1 MREHRFWIDGYQLQD
16 FFSLGRITD
25 DGAVACLVWCRYC
38 VKEVLE
44 LVWGLEVT
52 EEEVGDLIRFGDI
65 SELWDGTGF
74 STTLLHPNTPS
85 GQPLATKKV
94 RFVPYD
100 RHPNP
105 VAYARGLLSARLHRA
120 RQTVGENPRQTR
132 RTVLGL
138 WYELHSQPLGFPWHI
153 LHRAT
158 RGLRTPWA
166 QKTLADI
173 RDFLMYLIILDAQK
187 ESL

>member
-1 MREHRFWIDGYQLQD
+1 MKDL
-16 FFSLGRITD
+16 
-25 DGAVACLVWCRYC
+25 
-38 VKEVLE
+38 LE

-65 SELWDGTGF
+65 SELWDGSSI

-85 GQPLATKKV
+85 GQPLAPKKV

-100 RHPNP
+100 SHPRP

-120 RQTVGENPRQTR
+120 RQVVGEDPKQTR
-132 RTVLGL
+132 RTVLEL
-138 WYELHSQPLGFPWHI
+138 WYELHCQPLGFPWHI

-173 RDFLMYLIILDAQK
+173 HEWLMYLMVLDAQRK
-187 ESL
+187 DP